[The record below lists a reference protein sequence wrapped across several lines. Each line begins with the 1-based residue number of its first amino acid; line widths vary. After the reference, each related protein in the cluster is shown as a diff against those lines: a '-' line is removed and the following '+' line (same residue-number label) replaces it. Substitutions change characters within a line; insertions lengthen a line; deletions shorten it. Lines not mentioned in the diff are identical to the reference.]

1 MIDNSVISDLC
12 MVYIAPTNYNQI
24 VTENSRN
31 IVWNISQDEFCESL
45 SQDIYG
51 TFGSGN
57 ITIQKLYFMLLLRM
71 KIQYAS
77 IITVSTF
84 SDIVKIYRL
93 WESSDSPDISWI
105 TFDLDINDITTFSH
119 SDDLAWNDMYHSY
132 LRYLTQSTFSITCKT
147 YTESLHEEYDK
158 DSDNSFSM
166 F

>member
-105 TFDLDINDITTFSH
+105 NFSLDTNGI
-119 SDDLAWNDMYHSY
+119 
-132 LRYLTQSTFSITCKT
+132 SI
-147 YTESLHEEYDK
+147 
-158 DSDNSFSM
+158 
-166 F
+166 

>member
-1 MIDNSVISDLC
+1 MIDNSVIADLC

-45 SQDIYG
+45 LQDILG
-51 TFGSGN
+51 IFGFGD

-71 KIQYAS
+71 NIQHNS
-77 IITVSTF
+77 IVTASTF
-84 SDIVKIYRL
+84 SDIVKAYRL
-93 WESSDSPDISWI
+93 WESNDSPDISWI
-105 TFDLDINDITTFSH
+105 TFDLDINDISVFSH
-119 SDDLAWNDMYHSY
+119 NNDLTWNDMHHSF

-147 YTESLHEEYDK
+147 YGEFIREEEDK
-158 DSDNSFSM
+158 DLGDSFSM

>member
-1 MIDNSVISDLC
+1 MIDNSVITDLC

-24 VTENSRN
+24 ATENSRN

-105 TFDLDINDITTFSH
+105 NFSLDTNGISIFSH
-119 SDDLAWNDMYHSY
+119 SNDLTWNDMRHSF
-132 LRYLTQSTFSITCKT
+132 LKYLTQSTFSITCKT
-147 YTESLHEEYDK
+147 YGEFLREEQNKY
-158 DSDNSFSM
+158 SDDSFSM